1 MSDFAQYGPITTL
14 TRLGNRPLVE
24 LEDALVRHTR
34 RNKAALLIPSLIS
47 ELERPA
53 LLKICDEIAQA
64 PYLDTVLISLDRADS
79 VVRTLKERLGVMNV
93 VHAVGMGSSEMFD
106 AQNLDKN
113 RVVEVWAVLP

>member
-1 MSDFAQYGPITTL
+1 MSDFAQNGPITTL

-34 RNKAALLIPSLIS
+34 RNRAALLIPSLIS

-64 PYLDTVLISLDRADS
+64 PYLDTVLILSLI
-79 VVRTLKERLGVMNV
+79 
-93 VHAVGMGSSEMFD
+93 HISEPT
-106 AQNLDKN
+106 
-113 RVVEVWAVLP
+113 RPY